1 MLTVHAIRR
10 NQEPFFQ
17 FRFHPMDAFSHRVNR
32 RCYPTIVF
40 SFPNTP
46 YACRSSLCCMK
57 SPSSFKKIGDFPGMG
72 APATTNKDA
81 VWQAMLAKQ
90 RLSLHFKNYAWRKNA
105 KVRSNG
111 MPDPGSSN
119 NSGYM
124 GHQRPSALGK
134 DDLKAVSRV
143 LLCPWRFPKPQINK
157 EARLH
162 IPTSLLL

>member
-1 MLTVHAIRR
+1 MQSKGTGSR
-10 NQEPFFQ
+10 FFSY
-17 FRFHPMDAFSHRVNR
+17 RFHPMDAFSHRVNR
-32 RCYPTIVF
+32 LCYPTVDF

-46 YACRSSLCCMK
+46 YACMPILCCMK

-119 NSGYM
+119 KSGYM
-124 GHQRPSALGK
+124 GHQRSSSLGK
-134 DDLKAVSRV
+134 KAVSGV
-143 LLCPWRFPKPQINK
+143 LLCSCGENSRWSPRSAFSQ
-157 EARLH
+157 AADR
-162 IPTSLLL
+162 

>member
-1 MLTVHAIRR
+1 
-10 NQEPFFQ
+10 
-17 FRFHPMDAFSHRVNR
+17 MDAFSHRVNR
-32 RCYPTIVF
+32 LCYPTVDF

-46 YACRSSLCCMK
+46 YACMPILCCMK
-57 SPSSFKKIGDFPGMG
+57 SPSSFKKIGVSPGMD

-90 RLSLHFKNYAWRKNA
+90 RLSLHSKNDACRKNA

-119 NSGYM
+119 KSGYM
-124 GHQRPSALGK
+124 GHQRSSSLGK